1 MSNNYYTSSVKRDIE
16 ETKRLREQR
25 KVEERERIRQK
36 TQAYNNMNYYSSS
49 SEQKKM
55 YEVIWKSL

>member
-1 MSNNYYTSSVKRDIE
+1 MSDNYYVLSIKRDIE
-16 ETKRLREQR
+16 ETKRFREQR

-49 SEQKKM
+49 PEQKKM

>member
-1 MSNNYYTSSVKRDIE
+1 MYYSSSIE
-16 ETKRLREQR
+16 DVRREINDR
-25 KVEERERIRQK
+25 KMRAEQKMIEDRERIKQK

-49 SEQKKM
+49 PEQKKM